1 MSLFLSSGT
10 YLHPTLIVQMWVH
23 YYCTALSHSD
33 EQYATVPYAQV
44 TSSNFG
50 DIDIS
55 VLSQGASTGEKW
67 TQLASKLG
75 SGGRELHPEGG
86 RIHSVFVHKKIKHC
100 RFETKMRQNAPN
112 PIFQFPF
119 FPLDPR
125 HWGLCPQTPGEGGRE
140 RGGEGKGMGSLRH
153 CRSGG

>member
-1 MSLFLSSGT
+1 M
-10 YLHPTLIVQMWVH
+10 
-23 YYCTALSHSD
+23 ALSHSD

-50 DIDIS
+50 VIDIS

-112 PIFQFPF
+112 PISISIFSLGPP
-119 FPLDPR
+119 PLGALPPDSQ
-125 HWGLCPQTPGEGGRE
+125 GGEGGRE
-140 RGGEGKGMGSLRH
+140 RAGRGKGEGREWRKRREGKEGEV
-153 CRSGG
+153 CVVAVGG